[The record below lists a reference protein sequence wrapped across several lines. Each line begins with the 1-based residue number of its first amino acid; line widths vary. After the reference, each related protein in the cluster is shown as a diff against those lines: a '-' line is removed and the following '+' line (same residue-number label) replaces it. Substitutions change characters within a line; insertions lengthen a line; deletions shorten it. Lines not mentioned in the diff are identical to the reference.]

1 MERVKHF
8 LGILVAI
15 LFLPT
20 IVFADESYITYSDIK
35 CNGQNVM
42 GGGGS
47 YSTVTN
53 IGEYIEYSM
62 NGQEGSKYS
71 FVITGFNLNADE
83 EYTYTLTSDFKN
95 FKKTYTGAELM
106 AGVTI
111 SGEDGNSMME
121 SKLVD
126 AYNKTLRNMY
136 NKYTSDDRDIYFDI
150 TRLNFNKN
158 FDFTE
163 MDVIYNSML
172 KDGKVKVASVDPLD
186 DSMFAE
192 TAITAALSK
201 YDTER
206 YRIVGG
212 CDEKNKCMI
221 NIFDKVKTYRAKTYE
236 TTFEYATPNSKIKN
250 RLDGYAKT
258 FEVDYQNIEEHLF
271 LMEDLETINYK
282 YAFPSFGEWIDSI
295 NAIINYS
302 SEFQNKIGYMNIGT
316 KLDIRAGWDDQFT
329 SGCFGFLNLLFDGVI
344 YSYVNTTGVKQN
356 NVLYVPDETENTR
369 EAYIKAAL
377 DRVNKY
383 IPKANVKIEY
393 AGQIADIND
402 FGILSLNDI
411 VDVNK
416 TLGEYYKVTIGEEEY
431 YYFIAKDSSKM
442 RTPVMNTVDALTDI
456 SIKTDSSEVP
466 LDSKINTV
474 VIDAK
479 SDEYKEFL
487 KKVNIN
493 NGLVV
498 DLKLFSDSINKNI
511 SKLENG
517 VFKVY
522 VPLNDELRKLD
533 LTAYYVKDNG
543 EIEKH
548 DVKIEGDYLVFETDH
563 FSTYVIG
570 GNKLENPATLDNVI
584 TWIITTGVS
593 LLGLV
598 GAVLYKR
605 KEIKF
610 S

>member
-1 MERVKHF
+1 MERVEHF

-20 IVFADESYITYSDIK
+20 IVFADEAYITYSDIK
-35 CNGQNVM
+35 CNGQSVM
-42 GGGGS
+42 GGSGS
-47 YSTVTN
+47 YSIDTN
-53 IGEYIEYSM
+53 IGDNIEYSM
-62 NGQEGSKYS
+62 NGQKDSKYS
-71 FVITGFNLNADE
+71 FVITGFNLNADQ

-136 NKYTSDDRDIYFDI
+136 SKYTIDDRDIYFNI
-150 TRLNFNKN
+150 TRFNFNKN

-163 MDVIYNSML
+163 MDAIYNSML

-201 YDTER
+201 YETDK
-206 YRIVGG
+206 YRIVGE
-212 CDEKNKCMI
+212 CYEKNKCMV
-221 NIFDKVKTYRAKTYE
+221 NISDKVKTYREKTYE
-236 TTFEYATPNSKIKN
+236 TNFEFATPNAKIKN

-258 FEVDYQNIEEHLF
+258 FVVDNQNIVEHLF

-316 KLDIRAGWDDQFT
+316 KLDVRAGWDDQFT

-344 YSYVNTTGVKQN
+344 YSYVDVTGVKQN

-369 EAYIKAAL
+369 DAYIKAAL

-383 IPKANVKIEY
+383 IPKASVKIEY

-402 FGILSLNDI
+402 FGELSLNNI

-442 RTPVMNTVDALTDI
+442 RKPVMNTVDALTDI
-456 SIKTDSSEVP
+456 SIKTESSEVP

-548 DVKIEGDYLVFETDH
+548 DVKIDGDYLVFETDH

-570 GNKLENPATLDNVI
+570 GNKLENPATLDNVS
-584 TWIITTGVS
+584 TWIITTGIS
-593 LLGLV
+593 LLGLA

-605 KEIKF
+605 KF
-610 S
+610 NN

>member
-1 MERVKHF
+1 MVKHF

-35 CNGQNVM
+35 CNGQSASEQS
-42 GGGGS
+42 GGTDIS
-47 YSTVTN
+47 Q
-53 IGEYIEYSM
+53 YIEYSM

-126 AYNKTLRNMY
+126 AYNKTLRNKHS
-136 NKYTSDDRDIYFDI
+136 KYTSDDWDIYFDI

-172 KDGKVKVASVDPLD
+172 KDGKVKVPSVDPLD
-186 DSMFAE
+186 DSMFAD
-192 TAITAALSK
+192 TAIIAALSK
-201 YDTER
+201 YDTDK

-221 NIFDKVKTYRAKTYE
+221 YISDKVKTYKYKAYE
-236 TTFEYATPNSKIKN
+236 TTFEYVTPNSKIKN

-258 FEVDYQNIEEHLF
+258 FVVDNQNIEEHLF

-316 KLDIRAGWDDQFT
+316 KLDTRAGWDDQFT

-402 FGILSLNDI
+402 FGILSLKDI

-474 VIDAK
+474 VIDTK

-487 KKVNIN
+487 KKANIN

-522 VPLNDELRKLD
+522 VPLNDELSKLD

-570 GNKLENPATLDNVI
+570 GNKLENPATLDNVS

-593 LLGLV
+593 LLV
-598 GAVLYKR
+598 FAGAVLYKR
-605 KEIKF
+605 KF
-610 S
+610 NN

>member
-35 CNGQNVM
+35 CNGQSASEQS
-42 GGGGS
+42 GG
-47 YSTVTN
+47 TN
-53 IGEYIEYSM
+53 ISQYIEYSM

-136 NKYTSDDRDIYFDI
+136 SKYTSDDRDIYFDI

-186 DSMFAE
+186 DSVFAD
-192 TAITAALSK
+192 TAIIAALSK
-201 YDTER
+201 YDTDK

-221 NIFDKVKTYRAKTYE
+221 YISDKVKTYKYKAYE
-236 TTFEYATPNSKIKN
+236 TTFEYVTPNSKIKN

-258 FEVDYQNIEEHLF
+258 FVVDNQNIEDHLF

-282 YAFPSFGEWIDSI
+282 YAFPSFGEWIDSV
-295 NAIINYS
+295 NSIINYS

-316 KLDIRAGWDDQFT
+316 KLDARAGWDDQFT

-402 FGILSLNDI
+402 FGVLSLKDI

-474 VIDAK
+474 VIDTK

-487 KKVNIN
+487 KKANIN

-570 GNKLENPATLDNVI
+570 GNKLENPATLDNVS

-593 LLGLV
+593 LLV
-598 GAVLYKR
+598 FAGAVLYKR
-605 KEIKF
+605 KF
-610 S
+610 TN

>member
-126 AYNKTLRNMY
+126 AYNKSLRNMY
-136 NKYTSDDRDIYFDI
+136 SKYTTDDRDIYFDI
-150 TRLNFNKN
+150 TRLNFNRN

-186 DSMFAE
+186 DSVFAD
-192 TAITAALSK
+192 TAIIATLSK
-201 YDTER
+201 YDTDK

-221 NIFDKVKTYRAKTYE
+221 YISDKVKTYKYKAYE
-236 TTFEYATPNSKIKN
+236 TTFEYVTPNSKIKN

-258 FEVDYQNIEEHLF
+258 FVVDNQNIEEHLF

-316 KLDIRAGWDDQFT
+316 KLDTRAGWDDQFT

-402 FGILSLNDI
+402 FGVLSLKDI

-487 KKVNIN
+487 KKANIN

-570 GNKLENPATLDNVI
+570 GNKLENPATLDNVS

-593 LLGLV
+593 LLV
-598 GAVLYKR
+598 FAGAVLYKR
-605 KEIKF
+605 KF
-610 S
+610 NN

>member
-35 CNGQNVM
+35 CNGKNVM
-42 GGGGS
+42 GGSSS
-47 YSTVTN
+47 YSAVTN
-53 IGEYIEYSM
+53 IGDHIEYSM
-62 NGQEGSKYS
+62 NGQKDSKYS
-71 FVITGFNLNADE
+71 FVITGFNLNADQ

-126 AYNKTLRNMY
+126 AYNKTLRNLY
-136 NKYTSDDRDIYFDI
+136 SKYTIDDRDIYFDN
-150 TRLNFNKN
+150 TRFNFNKN

-163 MDVIYNSML
+163 MDAIYNSML

-201 YDTER
+201 YDTDK

-212 CDEKNKCMI
+212 CYEKNKCTV
-221 NIFDKVKTYRAKTYE
+221 NIFDKVKAYKEKTYE
-236 TTFEYATPNSKIKN
+236 TTFEFATPNSKIKN

-258 FEVDYQNIEEHLF
+258 FVVDNQNIEEHLF

-316 KLDIRAGWDDQFT
+316 KLDVRAGWDDQFT

-344 YSYVNTTGVKQN
+344 YSYVDTTGVKQN

-383 IPKANVKIEY
+383 IPKASVKIEY

-456 SIKTDSSEVP
+456 SIKTESSEVP

-570 GNKLENPATLDNVI
+570 GNKLENPATLDNVS
-584 TWIITTGVS
+584 TWIITTSVS

-605 KEIKF
+605 KF
-610 S
+610 NN

>member
-1 MERVKHF
+1 MVKHF

-35 CNGQNVM
+35 CNGQSASEQS
-42 GGGGS
+42 GGTDIS
-47 YSTVTN
+47 Q
-53 IGEYIEYSM
+53 YIEYSM

-126 AYNKTLRNMY
+126 AYNKTLRNKHS
-136 NKYTSDDRDIYFDI
+136 KYTSDDLDIYFDI

-172 KDGKVKVASVDPLD
+172 KDGKVKVPSVDPLD
-186 DSMFAE
+186 DSMFAD
-192 TAITAALSK
+192 TAIIAALSK
-201 YDTER
+201 YDTDK

-221 NIFDKVKTYRAKTYE
+221 YISDKVKTYKYKAYE
-236 TTFEYATPNSKIKN
+236 TTFEYVTPNSKIKN

-258 FEVDYQNIEEHLF
+258 FVVDNQNIEEHLF

-316 KLDIRAGWDDQFT
+316 KLDTRAGWDDQFT

-402 FGILSLNDI
+402 FGVLSLKDI

-487 KKVNIN
+487 KKANIN

-548 DVKIEGDYLVFETDH
+548 DVKIEGSYLVFETDH

-570 GNKLENPATLDNVI
+570 GNKLENPATLDNVS
-584 TWIITTGVS
+584 TWIITTSVS
-593 LLGLV
+593 LLV
-598 GAVLYKR
+598 FAGAVLYKR
-605 KEIKF
+605 KF
-610 S
+610 NN

>member
-1 MERVKHF
+1 MKRVKHF

-35 CNGQNVM
+35 CNGKNVM
-42 GGGGS
+42 GGSSS
-47 YSTVTN
+47 YSAVTN
-53 IGEYIEYSM
+53 IGDHIEYSM
-62 NGQEGSKYS
+62 NGQKGSKYS

-126 AYNKTLRNMY
+126 AYNKSLRNMY
-136 NKYTSDDRDIYFDI
+136 SKYTTDDRDIYFDN
-150 TRLNFNKN
+150 TRFDFNNN

-163 MDVIYNSML
+163 MDAIYNSML

-186 DSMFAE
+186 DSIFAD
-192 TAITAALSK
+192 TAITSALSK
-201 YDTER
+201 YDTDK
-206 YRIVGG
+206 YRIIGG
-212 CDEKNKCMI
+212 CYEKNTCVI
-221 NIFDKVKTYRAKTYE
+221 NISDKVKTYREKTYE

-258 FEVDYQNIEEHLF
+258 FVVDNQNIEEHLF

-316 KLDIRAGWDDQFT
+316 KLDTRAGWDDQFT

-344 YSYVNTTGVKQN
+344 YSYVDTTGVKQN

-383 IPKANVKIEY
+383 IPKASVKIEY

-402 FGILSLNDI
+402 FGVLSLNDI

-474 VIDAK
+474 VIDAN

-511 SKLENG
+511 SKLEDG

-570 GNKLENPATLDNVI
+570 GNKLENPATLDNVS
-584 TWIITTGVS
+584 TWIITTSVS
-593 LLGLV
+593 LLGLA

-605 KEIKF
+605 KF
-610 S
+610 NN

>member
-1 MERVKHF
+1 M
-8 LGILVAI
+8 VAI

-35 CNGQNVM
+35 CNGQNVV
-42 GGGGS
+42 GGS
-47 YSTVTN
+47 ASYSAVTN
-53 IGEYIEYSM
+53 IGDYIEYSM

-126 AYNKTLRNMY
+126 AYNKTLRNKHS
-136 NKYTSDDRDIYFDI
+136 KYTSDDWDIYFDI

-192 TAITAALSK
+192 TAITSGLSK
-201 YDTER
+201 YNTDK
-206 YRIVGG
+206 YRIFGE
-212 CDEKNKCMI
+212 CYEKNKCVI
-221 NIFDKVKTYRAKTYE
+221 NIFDNVKIYRNKTYE

-258 FEVDYQNIEEHLF
+258 FVVDNQNIEEHLF
-271 LMEDLETINYK
+271 LMEDLEAINYK
-282 YAFPSFGEWIDSI
+282 YAFPGFGEWIDSI

-316 KLDIRAGWDDQFT
+316 KLDTRAGWDDQFT

-402 FGILSLNDI
+402 FGILSLKDI

-487 KKVNIN
+487 KKANIN

-522 VPLNDELRKLD
+522 VLLNDELRKLD

-570 GNKLENPATLDNVI
+570 GNKLENPATLDNVG
-584 TWIITTGVS
+584 TWIITTSVS
-593 LLGLV
+593 LLGLA

-605 KEIKF
+605 KF
-610 S
+610 NN

>member
-1 MERVKHF
+1 
-8 LGILVAI
+8 
-15 LFLPT
+15 
-20 IVFADESYITYSDIK
+20 
-35 CNGQNVM
+35 
-42 GGGGS
+42 
-47 YSTVTN
+47 
-53 IGEYIEYSM
+53 
-62 NGQEGSKYS
+62 
-71 FVITGFNLNADE
+71 
-83 EYTYTLTSDFKN
+83 
-95 FKKTYTGAELM
+95 
-106 AGVTI
+106 
-111 SGEDGNSMME
+111 
-121 SKLVD
+121 
-126 AYNKTLRNMY
+126 
-136 NKYTSDDRDIYFDI
+136 
-150 TRLNFNKN
+150 
-158 FDFTE
+158 
-163 MDVIYNSML
+163 
-172 KDGKVKVASVDPLD
+172 
-186 DSMFAE
+186 
-192 TAITAALSK
+192 
-201 YDTER
+201 
-206 YRIVGG
+206 
-212 CDEKNKCMI
+212 
-221 NIFDKVKTYRAKTYE
+221 
-236 TTFEYATPNSKIKN
+236 
-250 RLDGYAKT
+250 
-258 FEVDYQNIEEHLF
+258 
-271 LMEDLETINYK
+271 MEDLETINYK
-282 YAFPSFGEWIDSI
+282 YAFPSFGEWIDSV
-295 NAIINYS
+295 NSIINYS

-316 KLDIRAGWDDQFT
+316 KLDTRAGWDDQFT

-402 FGILSLNDI
+402 FGGLSLKDI

-498 DLKLFSDSINKNI
+498 DLKLFSDSINKSI

-570 GNKLENPATLDNVI
+570 GNNLENPNTLDNVS
-584 TWIITTGVS
+584 TWVITTCVS
-593 LLGLV
+593 LLGLA

-605 KEIKF
+605 KYNN
-610 S
+610 

>member
-35 CNGQNVM
+35 CNGQSASEQS
-42 GGGGS
+42 GGTDIS
-47 YSTVTN
+47 Q
-53 IGEYIEYSM
+53 YIEYSM

-126 AYNKTLRNMY
+126 AYNKTLRNKHS
-136 NKYTSDDRDIYFDI
+136 KYTSDDWDIYFDI
-150 TRLNFNKN
+150 TRLNFNRN

-186 DSMFAE
+186 DSVFAD
-192 TAITAALSK
+192 TAIIAALSK
-201 YDTER
+201 YDTDK

-221 NIFDKVKTYRAKTYE
+221 YISDKVKTYKYKAYE
-236 TTFEYATPNSKIKN
+236 TTFEYVTPNSKIKN
-250 RLDGYAKT
+250 KLDGYAKT
-258 FEVDYQNIEEHLF
+258 FVVDNQNIEEHLF

-282 YAFPSFGEWIDSI
+282 YAFSSFGEWIDSI

-316 KLDIRAGWDDQFT
+316 KLDTRAGWDDQFT

-402 FGILSLNDI
+402 FGILSLKDI

-487 KKVNIN
+487 KKANIN

-570 GNKLENPATLDNVI
+570 GNKLENPATLDNVS

-593 LLGLV
+593 LLV
-598 GAVLYKR
+598 FAGAVLYKR
-605 KEIKF
+605 KF
-610 S
+610 NN

>member
-1 MERVKHF
+1 MVKHF
-8 LGILVAI
+8 FGILVAI

-83 EYTYTLTSDFKN
+83 EYTYTLTSNFKN

-136 NKYTSDDRDIYFDI
+136 SKYTSDDRDIYFDI

-186 DSMFAE
+186 DSMFAD
-192 TAITAALSK
+192 TAIIAALSK
-201 YDTER
+201 YDTDK

-221 NIFDKVKTYRAKTYE
+221 YISDKVKTYKYKAYE
-236 TTFEYATPNSKIKN
+236 TTFEYVTPNSKIKN

-258 FEVDYQNIEEHLF
+258 FVVDNQNIEEHLF

-316 KLDIRAGWDDQFT
+316 KLDTRAGWDDQFT

-402 FGILSLNDI
+402 FGVLSLKDI

-487 KKVNIN
+487 KKANIN

-570 GNKLENPATLDNVI
+570 GNKLENPDTLDNVS

-593 LLGLV
+593 LLGFA

-605 KEIKF
+605 KF
-610 S
+610 ND

>member
-35 CNGQNVM
+35 CNGQSASEQS
-42 GGGGS
+42 GG
-47 YSTVTN
+47 TN
-53 IGEYIEYSM
+53 ISQYIEYSM

-136 NKYTSDDRDIYFDI
+136 SKYTSDDRDIYFDI

-186 DSMFAE
+186 DSVFAD
-192 TAITAALSK
+192 TAIIAALSK
-201 YDTER
+201 YDTDK

-221 NIFDKVKTYRAKTYE
+221 YISDKVKTYKYKAYE
-236 TTFEYATPNSKIKN
+236 TTFEYVTPNSKIKN

-258 FEVDYQNIEEHLF
+258 FVVDNQNIEEHLF
-271 LMEDLETINYK
+271 LMEDLETINHK

-316 KLDIRAGWDDQFT
+316 KLDTRAGWDDQFT

-402 FGILSLNDI
+402 FGVLSLKDI

-487 KKVNIN
+487 KKANIN

-570 GNKLENPATLDNVI
+570 GNKLENPATLDNVS
-584 TWIITTGVS
+584 TWIITTSVS
-593 LLGLV
+593 LLV
-598 GAVLYKR
+598 FAGAVLYKR
-605 KEIKF
+605 KF
-610 S
+610 NN

>member
-136 NKYTSDDRDIYFDI
+136 SKYTSDDRDIYFDI

-201 YDTER
+201 YDTDK

-221 NIFDKVKTYRAKTYE
+221 YISDKVKTYKYKAYE
-236 TTFEYATPNSKIKN
+236 TTFEYVTPNSKIKN

-258 FEVDYQNIEEHLF
+258 FVVDNQNIEEHLF

-316 KLDIRAGWDDQFT
+316 KLDTRAGWDDQFT

-402 FGILSLNDI
+402 FGVLSLKDI

-456 SIKTDSSEVP
+456 SIKTESSEVP

-487 KKVNIN
+487 KKANIN

-570 GNKLENPATLDNVI
+570 GNKLENPATLDNVS

-593 LLGLV
+593 LLV
-598 GAVLYKR
+598 FAGAVLYKR
-605 KEIKF
+605 KF
-610 S
+610 NN

>member
-42 GGGGS
+42 GGSSS
-47 YSTVTN
+47 YSAVTN
-53 IGEYIEYSM
+53 IGDHIEYTM
-62 NGQEGSKYS
+62 NGQKDSKYS

-126 AYNKTLRNMY
+126 AYNKSLRNMY
-136 NKYTSDDRDIYFDI
+136 SKYTTDDKDIYFDI
-150 TRLNFNKN
+150 TRFNFNKN

-163 MDVIYNSML
+163 MDAIYSSML
-172 KDGKVKVASVDPLD
+172 NNGKVKVASVDPLD
-186 DSMFAE
+186 DTMFAE

-201 YDTER
+201 YETDR

-212 CDEKNKCMI
+212 CYKKNKCMV
-221 NIFDKVKTYRAKTYE
+221 NISDKVKTYRGREYE
-236 TTFEYATPNSKIKN
+236 TTFEFATPNSKIKN

-258 FEVDYQNIEEHLF
+258 FVVDNQNIEEHLF

-316 KLDIRAGWDDQFT
+316 KLDVRAGWDDQFA

-344 YSYVNTTGVKQN
+344 YSYVDTTGVKQN

-402 FGILSLNDI
+402 FGVLSLKDI

-456 SIKTDSSEVP
+456 SIKTEASEVP

-511 SKLENG
+511 SKLDDG

-548 DVKIEGDYLVFETDH
+548 DVKIDGDYLVFDTDH

-570 GNKLENPATLDNVI
+570 GNKLENPATLDNVS

-593 LLGLV
+593 LLGLAS
-598 GAVLYKR
+598 AVFYKR
-605 KEIKF
+605 KF
-610 S
+610 NN

>member
-1 MERVKHF
+1 MVKHF

-35 CNGQNVM
+35 CNGQSASEQS
-42 GGGGS
+42 GGTDIS
-47 YSTVTN
+47 Q
-53 IGEYIEYSM
+53 YIEYSM

-126 AYNKTLRNMY
+126 AYNKTLRNKHS
-136 NKYTSDDRDIYFDI
+136 KYTSDDWDIYFDI

-201 YDTER
+201 YDTDR

-212 CDEKNKCMI
+212 CYEKNKCMI
-221 NIFDKVKTYRAKTYE
+221 NISDKVKTYREKTYE

-258 FEVDYQNIEEHLF
+258 FVVDNQNIEEHLF

-316 KLDIRAGWDDQFT
+316 KLDTRAGWDDQFT

-383 IPKANVKIEY
+383 IPKANVKIE
-393 AGQIADIND
+393 
-402 FGILSLNDI
+402 
-411 VDVNK
+411 
-416 TLGEYYKVTIGEEEY
+416 
-431 YYFIAKDSSKM
+431 
-442 RTPVMNTVDALTDI
+442 
-456 SIKTDSSEVP
+456 
-466 LDSKINTV
+466 
-474 VIDAK
+474 
-479 SDEYKEFL
+479 
-487 KKVNIN
+487 
-493 NGLVV
+493 
-498 DLKLFSDSINKNI
+498 
-511 SKLENG
+511 
-517 VFKVY
+517 
-522 VPLNDELRKLD
+522 
-533 LTAYYVKDNG
+533 
-543 EIEKH
+543 
-548 DVKIEGDYLVFETDH
+548 GDYLVFETDH

-570 GNKLENPATLDNVI
+570 GNKLENPATLDNVS

-593 LLGLV
+593 LLV
-598 GAVLYKR
+598 FAGAVLYKR
-605 KEIKF
+605 KF
-610 S
+610 NN

>member
-1 MERVKHF
+1 MKRVKHF

-35 CNGQNVM
+35 CNGQKVM
-42 GGGGS
+42 GGSSS

-53 IGEYIEYSM
+53 IGDHIEYSM
-62 NGQEGSKYS
+62 NGQKGSKYS

-126 AYNKTLRNMY
+126 AYNKTLRNLY
-136 NKYTSDDRDIYFDI
+136 SKYTIDDRDIYFDN
-150 TRLNFNKN
+150 TRFNFNKN

-163 MDVIYNSML
+163 MDAIYNSML

-201 YDTER
+201 YDTDK

-212 CDEKNKCMI
+212 CHEKNTCGI
-221 NIFDKVKTYRAKTYE
+221 NIYDKVKTYRKKTYE
-236 TTFEYATPNSKIKN
+236 TTFEFATPNSKIKN

-258 FEVDYQNIEEHLF
+258 FVVDNQNIEEHLF

-316 KLDIRAGWDDQFT
+316 KLDVRAGWDDQFT

-344 YSYVNTTGVKQN
+344 YSYVDTTGVKQN

-369 EAYIKAAL
+369 DAYIKAAL

-383 IPKANVKIEY
+383 IPKASVKIEY

-402 FGILSLNDI
+402 FGVLSLNDI

-511 SKLENG
+511 SKLEDG

-522 VPLNDELRKLD
+522 IPLNDELRKLD
-533 LTAYYVKDNG
+533 LIAYYVKDNG

-570 GNKLENPATLDNVI
+570 GNKLENPATLDNI
-584 TWIITTGVS
+584 STWIITTSVS
-593 LLGLV
+593 LLGLA

-605 KEIKF
+605 KF
-610 S
+610 NN

>member
-1 MERVKHF
+1 MERVKQI
-8 LGILVAI
+8 LWILVAI

-20 IVFADESYITYSDIK
+20 IVFADEAYITYSDIK
-35 CNGQNVM
+35 CNGQSVM
-42 GGGGS
+42 GGGGG
-47 YSTVTN
+47 YDPTTN
-53 IGEYIEYSM
+53 IGDYIEYSM

-71 FVITGFNLNADE
+71 FVITGFNLNDDE

-95 FKKTYTGAELM
+95 FKKTYTGAELK

-136 NKYTSDDRDIYFDI
+136 SKYTLDDKDIYFNN
-150 TRLNFNKN
+150 TRFNFNKN

-163 MDVIYNSML
+163 MDAIYNSML
-172 KDGKVKVASVDPLD
+172 KDGKVKVASVDPTD
-186 DSMFAE
+186 DFDFAE

-201 YDTER
+201 YETES
-206 YRIVGG
+206 YRIYGS
-212 CDEKNKCMI
+212 CNTKNDCFV
-221 NIFDKVKTYRAKTYE
+221 NISDKTDYNKFKEYKAEYE
-236 TTFEYATPNSKIKN
+236 FVIPNMLIKS
-250 RLDGYAKT
+250 RIDSYAKS
-258 FEVDYQNIEEHLF
+258 FKYEEMHPEKYLF
-271 LMEDLETINYK
+271 TMEDLETINYK
-282 YAFPSFGEWIDSI
+282 YTLPYFGDIDGL

-302 SEFQNKIGYMNIGT
+302 SEFQNKIGFTNIGI
-316 KLDIRAGWDDQFT
+316 KLDTRAGWDDKFS
-329 SGCFGFLNLLFDGVI
+329 SGCFGYLNLIYDDVV
-344 YSYVNTTGVKQN
+344 YSYVKIAGVKQN

-402 FGILSLNDI
+402 FGVLSLNDI

-456 SIKTDSSEVP
+456 SIKTESSEVP
-466 LDSKINTV
+466 LDSKINTL
-474 VIDAK
+474 VIDTK

-511 SKLENG
+511 SKLEDG

-522 VPLNDELRKLD
+522 IPLNDELRKMD

-548 DVKIEGDYLVFETDH
+548 DVKIEGDYLLFETDH

-570 GNKLENPATLDNVI
+570 GNKLENPATLDNVS

-593 LLGLV
+593 LLGLA

>member
-1 MERVKHF
+1 MKRVKHF

-62 NGQEGSKYS
+62 NGREGSKYS

-121 SKLVD
+121 SKLVN

-201 YDTER
+201 YDTDR

-212 CDEKNKCMI
+212 CYEKNKCMI
-221 NIFDKVKTYRAKTYE
+221 NISDKVKTYREKTYE

-258 FEVDYQNIEEHLF
+258 FVVDYQNIEEHLF

-316 KLDIRAGWDDQFT
+316 KLDTRAGWDDQFT

-344 YSYVNTTGVKQN
+344 YSYVDTTGVKQN
-356 NVLYVPDETENTR
+356 NVLYVPDGTENTR

-402 FGILSLNDI
+402 FGLLSLNDI

-466 LDSKINTV
+466 LDSKINTI

-570 GNKLENPATLDNVI
+570 GNKLENPATLDNVS

-593 LLGLV
+593 LLGLA
-598 GAVLYKR
+598 GAMLYKR
-605 KEIKF
+605 KF
-610 S
+610 NN

>member
-1 MERVKHF
+1 MKRVKHF

-35 CNGQNVM
+35 CNGQKVM
-42 GGGGS
+42 GGSSS

-53 IGEYIEYSM
+53 IGDHIEYSM
-62 NGQEGSKYS
+62 NGQKGSKYS

-126 AYNKTLRNMY
+126 AYNKTLRNLY
-136 NKYTSDDRDIYFDI
+136 SKYTIDDRDIYFDN
-150 TRLNFNKN
+150 TRFNFNKN

-163 MDVIYNSML
+163 MDAIYNSML

-201 YDTER
+201 YDTDK

-212 CDEKNKCMI
+212 CHEKNTCGI
-221 NIFDKVKTYRAKTYE
+221 NIYDKVKTYREKTYE
-236 TTFEYATPNSKIKN
+236 TTFEFATPNSKIKN

-258 FEVDYQNIEEHLF
+258 FVVDNQNIEEHLF

-282 YAFPSFGEWIDSI
+282 YAFPGFGEWIDSI

-316 KLDIRAGWDDQFT
+316 KLDTRAGWDDQFT

-344 YSYVNTTGVKQN
+344 YSYVDVTGVKQN

-393 AGQIADIND
+393 AGQITDIND
-402 FGILSLNDI
+402 FGVLSLNDI

-474 VIDAK
+474 VIDAN

-511 SKLENG
+511 SKLEDG

-570 GNKLENPATLDNVI
+570 GNKLENPATLDNVS
-584 TWIITTGVS
+584 TWIITTSVS
-593 LLGLV
+593 LLGLA

-605 KEIKF
+605 KF
-610 S
+610 NN

>member
-35 CNGQNVM
+35 CNGQSASEQS
-42 GGGGS
+42 GG
-47 YSTVTN
+47 TN
-53 IGEYIEYSM
+53 ISQYIEYSM

-126 AYNKTLRNMY
+126 AYNKSLRNMY
-136 NKYTSDDRDIYFDI
+136 SKYTTDDRDIYFDI
-150 TRLNFNKN
+150 TRLNFNRN

-186 DSMFAE
+186 DSVFAD
-192 TAITAALSK
+192 TAIIAALSK
-201 YDTER
+201 YDTDK

-221 NIFDKVKTYRAKTYE
+221 YISDKVKTYKYKAYE
-236 TTFEYATPNSKIKN
+236 TTFEYVTPNSKIKN

-258 FEVDYQNIEEHLF
+258 FVVDNQNIEEHLF

-316 KLDIRAGWDDQFT
+316 KLDTRAGWDDQFT

-402 FGILSLNDI
+402 FGILSLKDI

-487 KKVNIN
+487 KKANIN

-570 GNKLENPATLDNVI
+570 GNKLENPSTLDNVS

-593 LLGLV
+593 LLV
-598 GAVLYKR
+598 FAGAVLYKR
-605 KEIKF
+605 KF
-610 S
+610 NN

>member
-1 MERVKHF
+1 MKRVKQF

-20 IVFADESYITYSDIK
+20 IVFADEAYITYSDIK
-35 CNGQNVM
+35 CNGKNAM
-42 GGGGS
+42 GGGGG
-47 YSTVTN
+47 YDPTTG
-53 IGEYIEYSM
+53 IGDYIEYPM

-126 AYNKTLRNMY
+126 AYNKSLRNMY
-136 NKYTSDDRDIYFDI
+136 AKFTSDGRDIYFDN
-150 TRLNFNKN
+150 TRFDFNNN

-163 MDVIYNSML
+163 MDAIYNSML

-192 TAITAALSK
+192 TAITSGLSK
-201 YDTER
+201 YNTDK
-206 YRIVGG
+206 YRIFGE
-212 CDEKNKCMI
+212 CYEKNKCVI
-221 NIFDKVKTYRAKTYE
+221 NIFDNVKIYRNKTYE

-258 FEVDYQNIEEHLF
+258 FVVDNQNIEEHLF
-271 LMEDLETINYK
+271 LMEDLEAINYK
-282 YAFPSFGEWIDSI
+282 YAFPGFGEWIDSI

-316 KLDIRAGWDDQFT
+316 KLDTRAGWDDQFT

-344 YSYVNTTGVKQN
+344 YSYVDATGVKQN

-402 FGILSLNDI
+402 FGVLSLNDI

-456 SIKTDSSEVP
+456 SIKTESSEVP

-570 GNKLENPATLDNVI
+570 GNKLENPATLDNVS

-605 KEIKF
+605 KF
-610 S
+610 NN

>member
-1 MERVKHF
+1 MVKYF

-35 CNGQNVM
+35 CNGQSASEQS
-42 GGGGS
+42 GGTDIS
-47 YSTVTN
+47 Q
-53 IGEYIEYSM
+53 YIEYSM

-126 AYNKTLRNMY
+126 AYNKSLRNMY
-136 NKYTSDDRDIYFDI
+136 SKYTTDDRDIYFDN
-150 TRLNFNKN
+150 TRFDFNNN

-163 MDVIYNSML
+163 MDAIYNSML

-186 DSMFAE
+186 DSVFAD
-192 TAITAALSK
+192 TAIIAALSK
-201 YDTER
+201 YDTDK

-221 NIFDKVKTYRAKTYE
+221 YISDKVKTYKYKAYE
-236 TTFEYATPNSKIKN
+236 TTFEYVTPNSKIKN

-258 FEVDYQNIEEHLF
+258 FVVDNQNIEEHLF

-316 KLDIRAGWDDQFT
+316 KLDTRAGWDDQFT

-402 FGILSLNDI
+402 FGILSLKDI

-487 KKVNIN
+487 KKANIN

-570 GNKLENPATLDNVI
+570 GNKLENPATLDNVS

-593 LLGLV
+593 LLV
-598 GAVLYKR
+598 FAGAVLYKR
-605 KEIKF
+605 KF
-610 S
+610 NN

>member
-1 MERVKHF
+1 MKRVKHF

-35 CNGQNVM
+35 CNGQKVM
-42 GGGGS
+42 GGSSS
-47 YSTVTN
+47 YSAVTN
-53 IGEYIEYSM
+53 IGDHIEYSM
-62 NGQEGSKYS
+62 NGQKGSKYS

-83 EYTYTLTSDFKN
+83 EYIYTLTSDFKN

-126 AYNKTLRNMY
+126 AYNKSLRNMY
-136 NKYTSDDRDIYFDI
+136 SKYTTDDRDIYFDN
-150 TRLNFNKN
+150 TRFNFNKN

-163 MDVIYNSML
+163 MDAIYNSML

-186 DSMFAE
+186 DSIFAD
-192 TAITAALSK
+192 TAITSALSK
-201 YDTER
+201 YDTDK
-206 YRIVGG
+206 YRIIGG
-212 CDEKNKCMI
+212 CYEKNTCVI
-221 NIFDKVKTYRAKTYE
+221 NISDKVKTYREKTYE

-258 FEVDYQNIEEHLF
+258 FVVDNQNIEEHLF

-316 KLDIRAGWDDQFT
+316 KLDVRAGWDDQFT

-344 YSYVNTTGVKQN
+344 YSYVDVTGVKQN

-369 EAYIKAAL
+369 DAYIKAAL

-383 IPKANVKIEY
+383 IPKASVKIEY

-402 FGILSLNDI
+402 FGVLSLNDI

-456 SIKTDSSEVP
+456 SIKTESSEVP

-511 SKLENG
+511 SKLEDG

-570 GNKLENPATLDNVI
+570 GNKLENPATLDNVS
-584 TWIITTGVS
+584 TWIITTGIS
-593 LLGLV
+593 LLGLA

-605 KEIKF
+605 KF
-610 S
+610 NN

>member
-126 AYNKTLRNMY
+126 AYNKSLRNMY
-136 NKYTSDDRDIYFDI
+136 SKYTTDDRDIYFDI
-150 TRLNFNKN
+150 TRLNFNRN

-186 DSMFAE
+186 DSVFAD
-192 TAITAALSK
+192 TAIIAALSK
-201 YDTER
+201 YDTDK

-221 NIFDKVKTYRAKTYE
+221 YISDKVKTYKYKAYE
-236 TTFEYATPNSKIKN
+236 TTFEYVTPNSKIKN

-258 FEVDYQNIEEHLF
+258 FVVDNQNIEEHLF

-316 KLDIRAGWDDQFT
+316 KLDTRAGWDDQFT

-402 FGILSLNDI
+402 FGVLSLKDI

-487 KKVNIN
+487 KKANIN

-517 VFKVY
+517 VFKIY

-570 GNKLENPATLDNVI
+570 GNKLENPATLDNVS

-593 LLGLV
+593 LLV
-598 GAVLYKR
+598 FAGAVLYKR
-605 KEIKF
+605 KF
-610 S
+610 NN

>member
-1 MERVKHF
+1 MVKHF

-126 AYNKTLRNMY
+126 AYNKSLRNMY
-136 NKYTSDDRDIYFDI
+136 SKYTTDDRDIYFDI
-150 TRLNFNKN
+150 TRLNFNRN

-186 DSMFAE
+186 DSVFAD
-192 TAITAALSK
+192 TAIIAALSK
-201 YDTER
+201 YDTDK

-221 NIFDKVKTYRAKTYE
+221 YISDKVKTYKYKAYE
-236 TTFEYATPNSKIKN
+236 TTFEYVTPNSKIKN

-258 FEVDYQNIEEHLF
+258 FVVDNQNIEEHLF

-316 KLDIRAGWDDQFT
+316 KLDTRAGWDDQFT

-402 FGILSLNDI
+402 FGVLSLKDI

-487 KKVNIN
+487 KKANIN

-570 GNKLENPATLDNVI
+570 GNKLENPATLDNVS
-584 TWIITTGVS
+584 TWIITTSVS
-593 LLGLV
+593 LLV
-598 GAVLYKR
+598 FAGAVLYKR
-605 KEIKF
+605 KF
-610 S
+610 NN

>member
-1 MERVKHF
+1 MVKHF

-35 CNGQNVM
+35 CNGQSASEQS
-42 GGGGS
+42 GGTDIS
-47 YSTVTN
+47 Q
-53 IGEYIEYSM
+53 YIEYSM

-126 AYNKTLRNMY
+126 AYNKSLRNMY
-136 NKYTSDDRDIYFDI
+136 SKYTTDDRDIYFDI
-150 TRLNFNKN
+150 TRLNFNRN

-186 DSMFAE
+186 DSVFAD
-192 TAITAALSK
+192 TAIIAALSK
-201 YDTER
+201 YDTDK

-221 NIFDKVKTYRAKTYE
+221 YISDKVKTYKYKAYE
-236 TTFEYATPNSKIKN
+236 TTFEYVTPNSKIKN

-258 FEVDYQNIEEHLF
+258 FVVDNQNIEEHLF

-316 KLDIRAGWDDQFT
+316 KLDTRAGWDDQFT

-402 FGILSLNDI
+402 FGILSLKDI

-487 KKVNIN
+487 KKANIN

-570 GNKLENPATLDNVI
+570 GNKLENPATLDNVS

-593 LLGLV
+593 LLGFA

-605 KEIKF
+605 KF
-610 S
+610 ND

>member
-1 MERVKHF
+1 MVKHF

-35 CNGQNVM
+35 CNGQSASEQS
-42 GGGGS
+42 GGTDIS
-47 YSTVTN
+47 Q
-53 IGEYIEYSM
+53 YIEYSM

-136 NKYTSDDRDIYFDI
+136 SKYTSDDRDIYFDI

-186 DSMFAE
+186 DSMFAD
-192 TAITAALSK
+192 TAIIAALSK
-201 YDTER
+201 YDTDK

-221 NIFDKVKTYRAKTYE
+221 YISDKVKTYKYKAYE
-236 TTFEYATPNSKIKN
+236 TTFEYVTPNSKIKN

-258 FEVDYQNIEEHLF
+258 FVVDNQNIEEHLF

-316 KLDIRAGWDDQFT
+316 KLDTRAGWDDQFT

-402 FGILSLNDI
+402 FGVLSLKDI

-548 DVKIEGDYLVFETDH
+548 NVKIEGDYLVFETDH

-570 GNKLENPATLDNVI
+570 GNKLENPATLDNVS

-593 LLGLV
+593 LLGFA

-605 KEIKF
+605 KF
-610 S
+610 ND

>member
-1 MERVKHF
+1 MKRVKHF

-42 GGGGS
+42 VGSSS
-47 YSTVTN
+47 YSSVTN

-111 SGEDGNSMME
+111 SGEDGNSLME

-136 NKYTSDDRDIYFDI
+136 SKYTSDDRDIYFDN
-150 TRLNFNKN
+150 TRFNFNKN

-163 MDVIYNSML
+163 MDAIYNSML

-201 YDTER
+201 YDTDK

-212 CDEKNKCMI
+212 CNEKNKCMI
-221 NIFDKVKTYRAKTYE
+221 NIYDKVKTYREKTYE
-236 TTFEYATPNSKIKN
+236 TTFEYVTPNSKIKN

-258 FEVDYQNIEEHLF
+258 FVVDNQNIEEHLF

-282 YAFPSFGEWIDSI
+282 YAFPNFGEWIDSI

-316 KLDIRAGWDDQFT
+316 KLDTRAGWDDQFT

-344 YSYVNTTGVKQN
+344 YSYVDTTGVKQN

-402 FGILSLNDI
+402 FGVLSLKDI

-570 GNKLENPATLDNVI
+570 GNKLENPATLDNI
-584 TWIITTGVS
+584 STWIITTSVS
-593 LLGLV
+593 LLGLA

-605 KEIKF
+605 KF
-610 S
+610 NN

>member
-1 MERVKHF
+1 MKRVKHF

-20 IVFADESYITYSDIK
+20 IVFADEAYITYSDIK

-42 GGGGS
+42 GGSSS
-47 YSTVTN
+47 YSAVTN
-53 IGEYIEYSM
+53 IGDHIEYSM
-62 NGQEGSKYS
+62 NGQKDSKYS

-126 AYNKTLRNMY
+126 AYNKTLRNLY
-136 NKYTSDDRDIYFDI
+136 SKYTIDDRGIYFDN
-150 TRLNFNKN
+150 TRFNFNKN

-163 MDVIYNSML
+163 MDAIYNSML

-201 YDTER
+201 YDTDK

-212 CDEKNKCMI
+212 CYEKNKCTV
-221 NIFDKVKTYRAKTYE
+221 NIFDKVKAYKEKTYE
-236 TTFEYATPNSKIKN
+236 TTFEFATPNSKIKN

-258 FEVDYQNIEEHLF
+258 FVVDNQNIEEHLF

-316 KLDIRAGWDDQFT
+316 KLDVRAGWDDQFT

-344 YSYVNTTGVKQN
+344 YSYVDTTGVKQN

-383 IPKANVKIEY
+383 IPKASVKIEY

-402 FGILSLNDI
+402 FGVLSLNDI

-456 SIKTDSSEVP
+456 SIKTESSEVP

-570 GNKLENPATLDNVI
+570 GNKLENPATLDNVS
-584 TWIITTGVS
+584 TWIITTSVS

-605 KEIKF
+605 KF
-610 S
+610 NN

>member
-126 AYNKTLRNMY
+126 AYNKSLRNMY
-136 NKYTSDDRDIYFDI
+136 SKYTTDDRDIYFDI
-150 TRLNFNKN
+150 TRLNFNRN

-186 DSMFAE
+186 DSVFAD
-192 TAITAALSK
+192 TAIIAALSK
-201 YDTER
+201 YDTDK

-221 NIFDKVKTYRAKTYE
+221 YISDKVKTYKYKAYE
-236 TTFEYATPNSKIKN
+236 TTFEYVTPNSKIKN

-258 FEVDYQNIEEHLF
+258 FVVDNQNIEEHLF

-316 KLDIRAGWDDQFT
+316 KLDTRAGWDDQFT

-402 FGILSLNDI
+402 FGILSLKDI

-487 KKVNIN
+487 KKANIN

-570 GNKLENPATLDNVI
+570 GNKLENPATLDNVS

-593 LLGLV
+593 LLGFA

-605 KEIKF
+605 KF
-610 S
+610 NN

>member
-1 MERVKHF
+1 MKRVKHF

-42 GGGGS
+42 VGSSS
-47 YSTVTN
+47 YSSVTN

-111 SGEDGNSMME
+111 SGEDGNSLME

-136 NKYTSDDRDIYFDI
+136 SKYTSDDRDIYFDN
-150 TRLNFNKN
+150 TRFNFNKN

-163 MDVIYNSML
+163 MDAIYNSML

-201 YDTER
+201 YDTDK

-212 CDEKNKCMI
+212 CNEKNKCMI
-221 NIFDKVKTYRAKTYE
+221 NIYDKVKTYREKTYE
-236 TTFEYATPNSKIKN
+236 TTFEYVTPNSKIKN

-258 FEVDYQNIEEHLF
+258 FVVDNQNIEEHLF

-282 YAFPSFGEWIDSI
+282 YAFPNFGEWIDSI

-316 KLDIRAGWDDQFT
+316 KLDTRAGWDDQFT

-344 YSYVNTTGVKQN
+344 YSYVDTTGVKQN

-402 FGILSLNDI
+402 FGILSLKDI

-570 GNKLENPATLDNVI
+570 GNKLENPATLDNVS
-584 TWIITTGVS
+584 TWIITTSVS
-593 LLGLV
+593 LLGLAGTV
-598 GAVLYKR
+598 IYKR
-605 KEIKF
+605 KF
-610 S
+610 NN

>member
-126 AYNKTLRNMY
+126 AYNKTLRNKHS
-136 NKYTSDDRDIYFDI
+136 KYTSDDWDIYFDI

-186 DSMFAE
+186 DSVFAD
-192 TAITAALSK
+192 TAIIAALSK
-201 YDTER
+201 YDTDK

-221 NIFDKVKTYRAKTYE
+221 YISDKVKTYKYKAYE
-236 TTFEYATPNSKIKN
+236 TTFEYVTPNSKIKN
-250 RLDGYAKT
+250 RLDGYANT
-258 FEVDYQNIEEHLF
+258 FVVDNQNIEEHLF

-316 KLDIRAGWDDQFT
+316 KLDTRAGWDDQFT
-329 SGCFGFLNLLFDGVI
+329 SGCFGFLNLLFDGVK

-402 FGILSLNDI
+402 FGILSLKDI

-479 SDEYKEFL
+479 SDEYKKFL
-487 KKVNIN
+487 NKVNIN

-570 GNKLENPATLDNVI
+570 GNKLENPATLDNVS

-593 LLGLV
+593 LLV
-598 GAVLYKR
+598 FAGAVLYKR
-605 KEIKF
+605 KF
-610 S
+610 NN

>member
-1 MERVKHF
+1 MKRVKHF

-35 CNGQNVM
+35 CNGKNVM
-42 GGGGS
+42 GGSSS
-47 YSTVTN
+47 YSAVTN
-53 IGEYIEYSM
+53 IGDHIEYSM
-62 NGQEGSKYS
+62 NGQKGSKYS

-83 EYTYTLTSDFKN
+83 EYIYTLTSDFKN

-126 AYNKTLRNMY
+126 AYNKSLRNMY
-136 NKYTSDDRDIYFDI
+136 SKYTTDDRDIYFDN
-150 TRLNFNKN
+150 TRFNFNKN

-163 MDVIYNSML
+163 MDAIYNSML

-201 YDTER
+201 YDTDK

-212 CDEKNKCMI
+212 CYEKNKCMV
-221 NIFDKVKTYRAKTYE
+221 NIFDKVKAYKEKTYE
-236 TTFEYATPNSKIKN
+236 TTFEFATPNSKIKN

-258 FEVDYQNIEEHLF
+258 FVVDNQNIEEHLF

-316 KLDIRAGWDDQFT
+316 KLDTRAGWDDQFT

-344 YSYVNTTGVKQN
+344 YSYVDPTGVKQN

-393 AGQIADIND
+393 AGQITDIND

-474 VIDAK
+474 VIDAN

-511 SKLENG
+511 SKLEDG

-570 GNKLENPATLDNVI
+570 GNKLENPATLDNVS

-605 KEIKF
+605 KF
-610 S
+610 NN

>member
-20 IVFADESYITYSDIK
+20 IVFADEAYITYSDIK
-35 CNGQNVM
+35 CNGQSVM
-42 GGGGS
+42 VGGFL
-47 YSTVTN
+47 YDSTTN

-62 NGQEGSKYS
+62 KGQEGSKYS
-71 FVITGFNLNADE
+71 FVITGHDIADDNAE
-83 EYTYTLTSDFKN
+83 YTLTLVSDFKD
-95 FKKTYTGAELM
+95 FKKTYTGAELKT
-106 AGVTI
+106 GITI
-111 SGEDGNSMME
+111 SGEDGNGSMI
-121 SKLVD
+121 SKIVD
-126 AYNKTLRNMY
+126 KNNKILK
-136 NKYTSDDRDIYFDI
+136 NKSTTPDTGITKYFKE
-150 TRLNFNKN
+150 TKFVFNYNFNT
-158 FDFTE
+158 TE
-163 MDVIYNSML
+163 LDAVYNSML
-172 KDGKVKVASVDPLD
+172 TNGKIKLNIVDPTDDLD
-186 DSMFAE
+186 LSE
-192 TAITAALSK
+192 TSISVALK
-201 YDTER
+201 EYETER
-206 YRIVGG
+206 YSIYGN
-212 CDEKNKCMI
+212 CYEKDKCFVFI
-221 NIFDKVKTYRAKTYE
+221 TDTKDYSKHKEYSAK
-236 TTFEYATPNSKIKN
+236 FEFVIPNMLIKN
-250 RLDGYAKT
+250 RIDSYAKS
-258 FEVDYQNIEEHLF
+258 FKYEEMHPEKYLF
-271 LMEDLETINYK
+271 TMEDLETINYK
-282 YAFPSFGEWIDSI
+282 YALPNFGDIDGL

-302 SEFQNKIGYMNIGT
+302 SEFQNKIGYTNIGI
-316 KLDIRAGWDDQFT
+316 KLDTRAGWDDKFS
-329 SGCFGFLNLLFDGVI
+329 SGCFGFLNLLYDNII
-344 YSYVNTTGVKQN
+344 YSTVKIAGVKQN
-356 NVLYVPDETENTR
+356 NVLYVPDETKDTT
-369 EAYIKAAL
+369 EAYINAAL
-377 DRVNKY
+377 ERIKKY
-383 IPKANVKIEY
+383 IPKAEVKIEY
-393 AGQIADIND
+393 AGQIDKTEEYGVLD
-402 FGILSLNDI
+402 LEEI
-411 VDVNK
+411 VDVSK
-416 TLGEYYKVTIGEEEY
+416 TLDEYYKVTIGEEEY

-442 RTPVMNTVDALTDI
+442 RKPMMNTVDVDTDI
-456 SIKTDSSEVP
+456 SIKTEASEVP
-466 LDSKINTV
+466 LDSKINTI

-511 SKLENG
+511 SKLEDG

>member
-126 AYNKTLRNMY
+126 AYNKTLRNKHS
-136 NKYTSDDRDIYFDI
+136 KYTSDDWDIYFDI

-201 YDTER
+201 YDTDR

-212 CDEKNKCMI
+212 CYEKNKCMI
-221 NIFDKVKTYRAKTYE
+221 NISDKVKTYREKTYE

-258 FEVDYQNIEEHLF
+258 FVVDNQNIEEHLF

-316 KLDIRAGWDDQFT
+316 KLDTRAGWDDQFT

-402 FGILSLNDI
+402 FGVLSLKDI

-487 KKVNIN
+487 KKANIN

-570 GNKLENPATLDNVI
+570 GNKLENPATLDNVS

-593 LLGLV
+593 LLV
-598 GAVLYKR
+598 FAGAVLYKR
-605 KEIKF
+605 KF
-610 S
+610 NN

>member
-35 CNGQNVM
+35 CNGQSDM
-42 GGGGS
+42 GGSGS

-53 IGEYIEYSM
+53 IGDYIEYSM
-62 NGQEGSKYS
+62 NGQKDSKYS
-71 FVITGFNLNADE
+71 FVITGFNLNADQ

-136 NKYTSDDRDIYFDI
+136 NKYTSNDRDIYFDN
-150 TRLNFNKN
+150 TRFNFNKN
-158 FDFTE
+158 FNFTE
-163 MDVIYNSML
+163 MDAIYNSML

-201 YDTER
+201 YDTDK

-212 CDEKNKCMI
+212 CYEKNKCMV
-221 NIFDKVKTYRAKTYE
+221 NISDKVKTYREKTYE
-236 TTFEYATPNSKIKN
+236 TNFEFATPNAKIKN

-258 FEVDYQNIEEHLF
+258 FVVDNQNIEEHLF

-316 KLDIRAGWDDQFT
+316 KLDVRAGWDDQFT

-344 YSYVNTTGVKQN
+344 YSYVDVTGVKQN

-369 EAYIKAAL
+369 DAYIKAAL

-383 IPKANVKIEY
+383 IPKASVKIEY

-402 FGILSLNDI
+402 FGELSLNNI

-474 VIDAK
+474 VIDAN

-570 GNKLENPATLDNVI
+570 GNKLENPATLDNI
-584 TWIITTGVS
+584 STWIITTSVS
-593 LLGLV
+593 LLGLAGV
-598 GAVLYKR
+598 VLYKR
-605 KEIKF
+605 KF
-610 S
+610 NN